1 MHICHLSSTAVESA
15 TKRSCVVHVMQVT
28 KCLTKKRF
36 VGGVLKNVITLRKN
50 AGTRI
55 TWRTASNTLGV
66 TTKQVVVCATNKLG
80 IVSKYDIR
88 ELNCEEKGK
97 GGGVIYNEQYYW
109 GVIVII

>member
-28 KCLTKKRF
+28 ICLTKKRF
-36 VGGVLKNVITLRKN
+36 VGGVLKNVITWRKN

-66 TTKQVVVCATNKLG
+66 TTKQVVVRATNKLG

-88 ELNCEEKGK
+88 ELH
-97 GGGVIYNEQYYW
+97 
-109 GVIVII
+109 